1 MRFPN
6 KEQVERVRLAYPK
19 GTRVECVS
27 IDDPYTRIP
36 PGTIG
41 EVTDVDDTGSV
52 FVKWSNG
59 STLGAVYG
67 VDVIRRAD
75 EGDTL

>member
-1 MRFPN
+1 MQFPS
-6 KEQVERVRLAYPK
+6 KEQVERVRLEYLRGAK
-19 GTRVECVS
+19 VECVS

-59 STLGAVYG
+59 VTLGAVYG

-75 EGDTL
+75 GGSAV